1 VQFSVLSFL
10 TQLAVLIVALA
21 AVHRPLGAYLA
32 KVADDGGRH
41 LRFERWVYR
50 ATGIGPGSAQTWKGY
65 ARSVVAFSIAS
76 VILVYAAQR
85 AQPLLSAGQL
95 PGVDPWVAMNTAVS
109 FITNT
114 NWQAYAPESTL
125 GFVVQMAFLAVQN
138 FVSAAVGIAV
148 AFALVRGFARK
159 GTDSLGNFWVDLTRL
174 TFRLL
179 LPLAAIAA
187 VVLIVAG
194 VVQDF
199 SATTVHNAVT
209 GVTQSIPGGP
219 VASQEAIKELGTN
232 GGGYFNANSAHPF
245 ENPNAFT
252 NIFEV
257 FLLLM
262 IPFSLPYTFGRMV
275 GSRKQGYTVL
285 TVMASLWLIATGFM
299 AWAISSWPSLGEG
312 MEQRFGPA
320 ASGIFATATTLTS
333 TGAVDAAHDSLPPLA
348 GGMAMFDMMLGEVA
362 PGGVG
367 SGLYGML
374 VLAVL
379 AVFLG
384 GLMVGRTPEYLG
396 KKVQAR
402 HMTLAAL
409 YLLVTPVLVLVL
421 TGAAVLIP
429 SAVADAPAQG
439 PHQFSELLYAFTSG
453 ANNNGSAFAG
463 LSASDPL
470 MSSLMNVA
478 MWLGRVLPIVLVL
491 ALAGS
496 FARQEPI
503 PPSPGTLATYGPLF
517 AGLLGTVTVLF
528 TALNYFPALAL
539 GPIAE
544 GTLR

>member
-1 VQFSVLSFL
+1 MQFSFLSFI
-10 TQLAVLIVALA
+10 TQIGILVVALG

-32 KVADDGGRH
+32 KVADDGAH
-41 LRFERWVYR
+41 LRFERWIYKAAGV
-50 ATGIGPGSAQTWKGY
+50 GPDSEQTWKGY
-65 ARSVVAFSIAS
+65 ARSMVAFSVAG
-76 VILVYAAQR
+76 VILLYAAER
-85 AQPLLSAGQL
+85 LQPLLSGGRMAS
-95 PGVDPWVAMNTAVS
+95 VDPWVAMNTAIS

-114 NWQAYAPESTL
+114 NWQAYVPESTL

-138 FVSAAVGIAV
+138 FVSAAVGIAI
-148 AFALVRGFARK
+148 AFALVRGFVRK
-159 GTDSLGNFWVDLTRL
+159 GSDSLGNFWVDVTRI
-174 TFRLL
+174 TFRVL
-179 LPLAAIAA
+179 LPLAAVVAA
-187 VVLIVAG
+187 LLIVTG

-199 SATTVHNAVT
+199 SPSTVHNAIT
-209 GVTQSIPGGP
+209 GVSQTIPGGP

-232 GGGYFNANSAHPF
+232 GGGYFNANSSHPF
-245 ENPNAFT
+245 ENPNAFS

-257 FLLLM
+257 FLLLA
-262 IPFSLPYTFGRMV
+262 IPFSLPYTFGQMV
-275 GSRKQGYTVL
+275 GSRKQGYTIL
-285 TVMASLWLIATGFM
+285 TVMAALWLIAEGIM
-299 AWAISSWPSLGEG
+299 ASTIAAWPNLGEG
-312 MEQRFGPA
+312 LEQRFGPA

-333 TGAVDAAHDSLPPLA
+333 TGAVDSMHDSLPPLA
-348 GGMAMFDMMLGEVA
+348 GGMAMFDMMLGEIA

-396 KKVQAR
+396 KKIQAR

-429 SAVADAPAQG
+429 SVVADAPSQG

-463 LSASDPL
+463 ISASDPL
-470 MSSLMNVA
+470 ISSLMNVA
-478 MWLGRVLPIVLVL
+478 MWLGRVLPMVLVL

-496 FARQEPI
+496 FAAQKPI

-544 GTLR
+544 GTFR

>member
-1 VQFSVLSFL
+1 MPFSILSFVTLL
-10 TQLAVLIVALA
+10 TILIVALG

-32 KVADDGGRH
+32 KVADDDGH
-41 LRFERWVYR
+41 LAFERRIYR
-50 ATGIGPGSAQTWKGY
+50 AAGIGPNSEQTWKGY
-65 ARSVVAFSIAS
+65 ARSVVAFSVAG
-76 VILVYAAQR
+76 VILLYLAQR
-85 AQPLLSAGQL
+85 LQPILSGGQL
-95 PGVDPWVAMNTAVS
+95 PGVDPWVAMNTAIS

-114 NWQAYAPESTL
+114 NWQAYVPESTL

-148 AFALVRGFARK
+148 AFALVRGLARK
-159 GTDSLGNFWVDLTRL
+159 GTDSLGNFWVDLTRI
-174 TFRLL
+174 TFRVL

-187 VVLIVAG
+187 VVLVVTG
-194 VVQDF
+194 VVQNWGPT
-199 SATTVHNAVT
+199 AVHNTIT
-209 GVTQSIPGGP
+209 GVSQTIPGGP

-245 ENPNAFT
+245 ENPNALT

-257 FLLLM
+257 FLLLA

-275 GSRKQGYTVL
+275 GNRKQGYTIL
-285 TVMASLWLIATGFM
+285 TVMGSLWLLSTGFM
-299 AWAISSWPSLGEG
+299 AWALSVWPNLGEG
-312 MEQRFGPA
+312 LEQRFGPA
-320 ASGIFATATTLTS
+320 ASGVFATATTLTS

-348 GGMAMFDMMLGEVA
+348 GGMAMFNMMLGEVA

-374 VLAVL
+374 ILAIV

-396 KKVQAR
+396 KKIQAR

-409 YLLVTPVLVLVL
+409 YLLVTPVLVLAL

-429 SAVADAPAQG
+429 SAVANAPSQG

-463 LSASDPL
+463 LTASDPII
-470 MSSLMNVA
+470 SSLMDVA
-478 MWLGRVLPIVLVL
+478 MWVGRLLPMVLVL

-496 FARQEPI
+496 FAAQEPI

-544 GTLR
+544 GTTR

>member
-1 VQFSVLSFL
+1 MQFSILSFI
-10 TQLAVLIVALA
+10 TQIVILVVALA

-32 KVADDGGRH
+32 KVADDGGH
-41 LRFERWVYR
+41 LRFERWIYK
-50 ATGIGPGSAQTWKGY
+50 ATGVAPDSAQTWKAY
-65 ARSVVAFSIAS
+65 ARSMVALSAAG
-76 VILVYAAQR
+76 VILLYLAQR
-85 AQPLLSAGQL
+85 LQPLLSGGQIA
-95 PGVDPWVAMNTAVS
+95 GVDPWVAMNTAVS
-109 FITNT
+109 FVTNT
-114 NWQAYAPESTL
+114 NWQAYIPESTL

-138 FVSAAVGIAV
+138 FVSAAIGIAV

-159 GTDSLGNFWVDLTRL
+159 GTDSLGNFWVDLTRI
-174 TFRLL
+174 TFRVL
-179 LPLAAIAA
+179 LPFAAIAA
-187 VVLIVAG
+187 TVLVVGG
-194 VVQDF
+194 VVQNF
-199 SATTVHNAVT
+199 WPTEVHNAIT
-209 GVTQSIPGGP
+209 GVSQTIPGGP
-219 VASQEAIKELGTN
+219 VASQEAIKEFGTN
-232 GGGYFNANSAHPF
+232 GGGYFNANSSHPF

-257 FLLLM
+257 FLLLA

-275 GSRKQGYTVL
+275 GSKKQGYTIL
-285 TVMASLWLIATGFM
+285 TVMASLWLITEGFM
-299 AWAISSWPSLGEG
+299 AWAIAAWPNLGEG
-312 MEQRFGPA
+312 LEQRFGPA
-320 ASGIFATATTLTS
+320 AGGIFATATTLTS
-333 TGAVDAAHDSLPPLA
+333 TGAVNSMHDSLPPLA
-348 GGMAMFDMMLGEVA
+348 GGVAMFDMMLGEVA

-374 VLAVL
+374 VLAVV

-409 YLLVTPVLVLVL
+409 YLLVTPLLVLVL

-429 SAVADAPAQG
+429 SVVADAPSQG
-439 PHQFSELLYAFTSG
+439 PHQFSEMLYAFTSG

-463 LSASDPL
+463 ISASDPII
-470 MSSLMNVA
+470 SSLMNVA
-478 MWLGRVLPIVLVL
+478 MWLGRVLPMILVL

-496 FARQEPI
+496 FARQEPF

-544 GTLR
+544 GTIR

>member
-1 VQFSVLSFL
+1 MQFSVLSFI
-10 TQLAVLIVALA
+10 TQIAVLVVALA

-32 KVADDGGRH
+32 RTAEDGGH
-41 LRFERWVYR
+41 LRFERWIYR
-50 ATGIGPGSAQTWKGY
+50 ATGVNPDSEQTWKGY
-65 ARSVVAFSIAS
+65 ARSMVALSAAGVV
-76 VILVYAAQR
+76 LLYLAQR
-85 AQPLLSAGQL
+85 LQPLLSGGQTA
-95 PGVDPWVAMNTAVS
+95 GVDPWVAMNTAVS
-109 FITNT
+109 FVTNT
-114 NWQAYAPESTL
+114 NWQAYVPESTL
-125 GFVVQMAFLAVQN
+125 GVAIQMAFLAVQN
-138 FVSAAVGIAV
+138 FVSAALGIAV
-148 AFALVRGFARK
+148 AFALIRGFARK
-159 GTDSLGNFWVDLTRL
+159 GTDSLGNFWVDTTRI
-174 TFRLL
+174 TFRVL
-179 LPLAAIAA
+179 LPLAAAAAA
-187 VVLIVAG
+187 VLVVAG

-199 SATTVHNAVT
+199 WPTGMHNAVT
-209 GVTQSIPGGP
+209 GVSQAIPGGP

-257 FLLLM
+257 FLLLA

-275 GSRKQGYTVL
+275 RSRRQGYTVL
-285 TVMASLWLIATGFM
+285 TVMGAIWLLAEGCM
-299 AWAISSWPSLGEG
+299 AWAMAAWPTLGEG
-312 MEQRFGPA
+312 LEQRFGPA

-333 TGAVDAAHDSLPPLA
+333 TGAVNAAHDSLPPLA
-348 GGMAMFDMMLGEVA
+348 GGMAMFDMMLGEIA

-374 VLAVL
+374 ILAVV

-396 KKVQAR
+396 KKVQAG

-429 SAVADAPAQG
+429 SVVADAPSQG

-463 LSASDPL
+463 LSATDPVI
-470 MSSLMNVA
+470 SSLMNVA
-478 MWLGRVLPIVLVL
+478 MWLGRVLPMVLVL
-491 ALAGS
+491 ALAGC

-503 PPSPGTLATYGPLF
+503 PPSPGTLPTYGPLF

-544 GTLR
+544 GTIR

>member
-1 VQFSVLSFL
+1 MQFSILSFA
-10 TQLAVLIVALA
+10 TQMAILIVALG

-32 KVADDGGRH
+32 KVADGEGH
-41 LRFERWVYR
+41 LRLERWIYR
-50 ATGIGPGSAQTWKGY
+50 ATGVGPDSEQTWKAY
-65 ARSVVAFSIAS
+65 ARSMVALSVAG
-76 VILVYAAQR
+76 VILLYVAQR
-85 AQPLLSAGQL
+85 LQPLLSGGQMA
-95 PGVDPWVAMNTAVS
+95 GVDPWVAMNTAVS

-114 NWQAYAPESTL
+114 NWQAYVPESTL
-125 GFVVQMAFLAVQN
+125 GSVVQMAFLAVQN
-138 FVSAAVGIAV
+138 FASAAIGIAI

-159 GTDSLGNFWVDLTRL
+159 GTDSLGNFWVDMTRI
-174 TFRLL
+174 TFRVL

-187 VVLIVAG
+187 VVLLVGG

-199 SATTVHNAVT
+199 WPTDVHNTLT
-209 GVTQSIPGGP
+209 GVSQTIPGGP

-252 NIFEV
+252 NVFEV
-257 FLLLM
+257 FLLLA

-275 GSRKQGYTVL
+275 GSKRQGYTIL
-285 TVMASLWLIATGFM
+285 TVMASLWLLAEGFM
-299 AWAISSWPSLGEG
+299 AWAIAAWPNLGEG

-333 TGAVDAAHDSLPPLA
+333 TGAVNSMHDSLPPLA

-374 VLAVL
+374 VLAVV

-429 SAVADAPAQG
+429 PVVADAPSQG

-463 LSASDPL
+463 LSASDPVI
-470 MSSLMNVA
+470 SSLMNVA
-478 MWLGRVLPIVLVL
+478 MWLGRVLPMVLVL

-544 GTLR
+544 GTIR